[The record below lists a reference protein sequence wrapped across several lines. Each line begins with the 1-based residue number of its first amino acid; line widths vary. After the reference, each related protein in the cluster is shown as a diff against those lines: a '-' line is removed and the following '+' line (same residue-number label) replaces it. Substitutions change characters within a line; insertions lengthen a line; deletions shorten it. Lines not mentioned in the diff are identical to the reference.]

1 MQDRRSSPCQVNAT
15 LIFDSRG
22 GYGTSIL
29 YIKPPRYSLQQE
41 PTWYIIECGKRGDTT
56 ETMKPLRLSLKSC
69 VYFIHGRDVHRSNLT
84 T

>member
-1 MQDRRSSPCQVNAT
+1 MVQDGRSSPCQVNAT

-41 PTWYIIECGKRGDTT
+41 PTWYIIERGKRGYYRDNETT
-56 ETMKPLRLSLKSC
+56 ALEPEVVCILYTR
-69 VYFIHGRDVHRSNLT
+69 GGDA
-84 T
+84 